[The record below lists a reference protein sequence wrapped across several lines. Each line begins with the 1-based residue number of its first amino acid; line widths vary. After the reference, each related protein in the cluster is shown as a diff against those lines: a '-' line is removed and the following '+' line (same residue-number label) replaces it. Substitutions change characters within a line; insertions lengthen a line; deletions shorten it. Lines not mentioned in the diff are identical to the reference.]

1 MNKSMS
7 EQTYY
12 RKYRSQTFEEIA
24 GQAHVVTALKNA
36 IKFNRMTHAY
46 IFSGPRGTG
55 KTSIA
60 RIFAKSI
67 NCPHSQEAISCENC
81 QICHHI
87 TAGNSVD
94 IIEIDAAS
102 NTGVDNIR
110 SLNETINYSPVECQY
125 KFYIIDEAHMLST
138 GAFNALL
145 KTLEEP
151 PEQTIFILATTEHHK
166 IPVTIHSR
174 CQHFHFRTL
183 SVDEIISQLNH
194 VAKSEQLNIDA
205 ESLDYIARHS
215 EGCMR
220 DALSLLNQA
229 FAYCGQIIT
238 QESLLSLLGTVD
250 QNTLIKLMHH
260 IANLKIPET
269 LTMLHTFSQNG
280 ASSSQ
285 ILSDLMQLSTTLLY
299 ISLGVNHS
307 DTRAETPNSELNQL
321 AENTSPEI
329 WAKISAMLA
338 NIESEM
344 RWFSHPSLLLEI
356 RIIAFITQHST
367 SQSDIKPTRLPS
379 HPTATTPPPSQPKP
393 ISSNK
398 TIETSKKPKHTSN
411 KSGSDEEKW
420 AQFLS
425 LLKTEKS
432 SLYLILQNSK
442 VAHSDSQFIHIQLKQ
457 VFDFFISKLSETH
470 NLDFINHHLSQ
481 LFAPPKQFKIYESFP
496 TAQKTSSVETDSRN
510 QIQPSP
516 SASSTLINDV
526 VKLFDGQIV

>member
-1 MNKSMS
+1 MS

-24 GQAHVVTALKNA
+24 GQSHVVTALKNA

-60 RIFAKSI
+60 RIFAKSL
-67 NCPHSQEAISCENC
+67 NCPESQDAISCENC
-81 QICHHI
+81 HICNHI

-110 SLNETINYSPVECQY
+110 SLNETINYSPVECRY

-151 PEQTIFILATTEHHK
+151 PERTMFILATTEHHK

-183 SVDEIISQLNH
+183 SVSEIINQLHH
-194 VAKSEQLNIDA
+194 VAKSESLSIDDK
-205 ESLDYIARHS
+205 SLDYIAKHS
-215 EGCMR
+215 DGCMR

-229 FAYCGQIIT
+229 FAYCGQTIT
-238 QESLLSLLGTVD
+238 HESLLSLLGTVD
-250 QNTLIKLMHH
+250 EDTLLKLMDH
-260 IANLKIPET
+260 IVNQKIPET
-269 LTMLHTFSQNG
+269 LTMLHSFSQNG

-285 ILSDLMQLSTTLLY
+285 ILSDLMQLSTQLLY
-299 ISLGVNHS
+299 ISLGVPHS
-307 DTRAETPNSELNQL
+307 DTPPETPDGQLKQL
-321 AENTSPEI
+321 AKKTKPEI
-329 WAKISAMLA
+329 WSKTSDMLA

-344 RWFSHPSLLLEI
+344 RWFSHPNLLLEI
-356 RIIAFITQHST
+356 RIIAFMTQLS
-367 SQSDIKPTRLPS
+367 PTKAEINPPLPS
-379 HPTATTPPPSQPKP
+379 SLPIAPTKPPSQHNP
-393 ISSNK
+393 IA
-398 TIETSKKPKHTSN
+398 SKKTLETPKNSQSTPHI
-411 KSGSDEEKW
+411 SGSEDEKW
-420 AQFLS
+420 VQFLS

-432 SLYLILQNSK
+432 SLYLILQESK
-442 VAHSDSQFIHIQLKQ
+442 IAHSDSKFIYIQLKQ

-481 LFAPPKQFKIYESFP
+481 LFSPPKQFKIHQTVP
-496 TAQKTSSVETDSRN
+496 AAHDTPSVETSSRPHA
-510 QIQPSP
+510 QISN
-516 SASSTLINDV
+516 SNASTLINDV